1 MGPSRRAL
9 ATMPSK
15 RSRDLANERA
25 TKWTNKEP
33 MKRNGHTLRLSRLK
47 KMASGKKKAPDVR
60 TVQVPPNRLSPLKES
75 WKKLYEPIVKQ
86 LKLEIRFNQKKR
98 LVELRASKACMEIS
112 ALQKGVD
119 FITAFIYG
127 FDIDDSLA
135 LVRLD
140 ELFLETFQVQ
150 DVKQT
155 LKGDHLGRAIGRIS
169 GTGGRT
175 KYTIENVTKCRIVL
189 ADKKIHILGSFQNIQ
204 VCRRAICALILGS
217 PPSKVYGNMR
227 NAAARTSESF

>member
-1 MGPSRRAL
+1 MGTHPIFESDFDCLTESMSAQEMNKNEETGFGDEFKKVESR
-9 ATMPSK
+9 K
-15 RSRDLANERA
+15 RKADEKMDDRPYF
-25 TKWTNKEP
+25 EP
-33 MKRNGHTLRLSRLK
+33 IAAD
-47 KMASGKKKAPDVR
+47 KMGSKKKGAPDVR
-60 TVQVPPNRLSPLKES
+60 RVPIPTNRLSPLKEQ

-86 LKLEIRFNQKKR
+86 LKLEIRFNQKKKQ
-98 LVELRASKACMEIS
+98 VELRASKACTEIS

-119 FITAFIYG
+119 FVTAFTYG
-127 FDIDDSLA
+127 FHI
-135 LVRLD
+135 
-140 ELFLETFQVQ
+140 E

-155 LKGDHLGRAIGRIS
+155 LKGDHLSRAIGRIS

-189 ADKKIHILGSFQNIQ
+189 ADKKIHILGSYQNIQ

-227 NAAARTSESF
+227 NAAARTNESF

>member
-1 MGPSRRAL
+1 MGNEETGFGDEFKKVESR
-9 ATMPSK
+9 K
-15 RSRDLANERA
+15 RKADEKMDDRPYF
-25 TKWTNKEP
+25 EP
-33 MKRNGHTLRLSRLK
+33 IAAD
-47 KMASGKKKAPDVR
+47 KMGSKKKGAPDVR
-60 TVQVPPNRLSPLKES
+60 RVPIPTNRLSPLKE
-75 WKKLYEPIVKQ
+75 
-86 LKLEIRFNQKKR
+86 QKKKQ
-98 LVELRASKACMEIS
+98 VELRASKACTEIS

-119 FITAFIYG
+119 FVTAFTYG
-127 FDIDDSLA
+127 FDIDDALA

-140 ELFLETFQVQ
+140 ELFLETFQIE

-155 LKGDHLGRAIGRIS
+155 LKGDHLSRAIGRIS

-189 ADKKIHILGSFQNIQ
+189 ADKKVHILGSFQNIQ

-227 NAAARTSESF
+227 NAAARTNESF

>member
-1 MGPSRRAL
+1 MSAQEMNKNEETGFGDEFKKVESRKRKAGDKMDDRPYFEPIAADKMGS
-9 ATMPSK
+9 
-15 RSRDLANERA
+15 
-25 TKWTNKEP
+25 
-33 MKRNGHTLRLSRLK
+33 
-47 KMASGKKKAPDVR
+47 KKKGAPDVR
-60 TVQVPPNRLSPLKES
+60 RVPIPTNRLSPLKEQ

-86 LKLEIRFNQKKR
+86 LKLEIRFNQKKKQ
-98 LVELRASKACMEIS
+98 VELRASKACTEIS

-119 FITAFIYG
+119 FVTAFTYG
-127 FDIDDSLA
+127 FDIDDALA

-140 ELFLETFQVQ
+140 ELFLETFQIE

-155 LKGDHLGRAIGRIS
+155 LKGDHLSRAIGRIS

-175 KYTIENVTKCRIVL
+175 KYTIENVTKCRVVL
-189 ADKKIHILGSFQNIQ
+189 ADKKIHILGSYQNIQ

-227 NAAARTSESF
+227 NAAARTNESF

>member
-1 MGPSRRAL
+1 MSAETETGFGDEFKKVETRKRKSEKMEDERPYFAPISGEKMSSNKKTAPSI
-9 ATMPSK
+9 
-15 RSRDLANERA
+15 
-25 TKWTNKEP
+25 
-33 MKRNGHTLRLSRLK
+33 
-47 KMASGKKKAPDVR
+47 R

-98 LVELRASKACMEIS
+98 QVELRASKACMEVS

-127 FDIDDSLA
+127 FDIDDALA

-140 ELFLETFQVQ
+140 ELFLETFQVE

-155 LKGDHLGRAIGRIS
+155 LKGDHLSRAIGRIS

-227 NAAARTSESF
+227 NAAARTNESF